1 MPYLSITTNAP
12 LSQDAEAALAAA
24 VSKSLAAEMG
34 KPEAY
39 VMVSVHPVQTLY
51 FGGSDAPAAF
61 LDIKSIGLPDQ
72 LNTLAAALTELVAQ
86 HCRIGGNRVF
96 MNFTDISP
104 AHWAHNGGT
113 FA

>member
-1 MPYLSITTNAP
+1 MPYLSITTNTP
-12 LSQDAEAALAAA
+12 LSQDAEVALAAA
-24 VSKSLAAEMG
+24 ASKSLAAEMG

-39 VMVSVHPVQTLY
+39 VMVSVHPVRTLC

-61 LDIKSIGLPDQ
+61 LDLRSIGLPDK
-72 LNTLAAALTELVAQ
+72 LNTLASALTELVAQ
-86 HCRIGGNRVF
+86 HGHIAGNRVF
-96 MNFTDISP
+96 INFTDISP